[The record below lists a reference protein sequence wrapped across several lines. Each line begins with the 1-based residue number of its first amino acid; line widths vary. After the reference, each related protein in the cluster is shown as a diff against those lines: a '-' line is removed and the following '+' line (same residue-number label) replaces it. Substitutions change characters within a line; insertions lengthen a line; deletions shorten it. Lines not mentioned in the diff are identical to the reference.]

1 MTVRPLKRVG
11 PAGRAEL
18 DARVTELALLAGDG
32 DRPALGEFIR
42 LTQPDVWRFVA
53 HLAGTAA
60 ADDLTQDTYLRAM
73 DSLPS
78 FEGRSTARSWLLTI
92 ARRVVADA
100 VRRDLARP
108 QTPCS
113 PDWLAEHAASG
124 PDATVLVEAAHVFQ
138 TLGTERRE
146 AFILTQ
152 LLGFT
157 YEQAAEVCGV
167 RIGTI
172 RSRVARAREELVTAC
187 GDAVPNELTERVG

>member
-1 MTVRPLKRVG
+1 MTVRPLHRVG
-11 PAGRAEL
+11 PAGRAAL
-18 DARVTELALLAGDG
+18 DARVTELALLAGQG

-53 HLAGTAA
+53 HLAGTEA

-78 FEGRSTARSWLLTI
+78 FEGRSAARSWLLTI

-108 QTPCS
+108 QTPYS
-113 PDWLAEHAASG
+113 PDWLADHAESG
-124 PDATVLVEAAHVFQ
+124 PDAMVLVEAAHVFQ
-138 TLGTERRE
+138 TLGAERRE
-146 AFILTQ
+146 AFVLTQ

-172 RSRVARAREELVTAC
+172 RSRVARAREQLVAAC
-187 GDAVPNELTERVG
+187 GEQTGEDLAAHAV

>member
-1 MTVRPLKRVG
+1 M
-11 PAGRAEL
+11 
-18 DARVTELALLAGDG
+18 TELALRAGTG

-42 LTQPDVWRFVA
+42 LTQGDVWRFIA
-53 HLAGTAA
+53 HLAGTEA

-78 FEGRSTARSWLLTI
+78 FEGRSPARAWLLTI

-100 VRRDLARP
+100 VRRDIARP
-108 QTPCS
+108 QTPYS
-113 PDWLAEHAASG
+113 PAWLASHAEAGADSL
-124 PDATVLVEAAHVFQ
+124 VLVEAAAVFQ
-138 TLGTERRE
+138 TLAVDRRE
-146 AFILTQ
+146 AFVLTQ

-172 RSRVARAREELVTAC
+172 RSRVARARQELVVAC
-187 GDAVPNELTERVG
+187 GEGQELEISAKAV

>member
-1 MTVRPLKRVG
+1 MTTRPLQRVA

-18 DARVTELALLAGDG
+18 DARVTELALQAGGG

-53 HLAGTAA
+53 HLAGAAA

-108 QTPCS
+108 QTPYS
-113 PDWLAEHAASG
+113 PDWLAKHATCG
-124 PDATVLVEAAHVFQ
+124 PDATVLVEAAQVFQ

-146 AFILTQ
+146 AFVLTQ

-172 RSRVARAREELVTAC
+172 RSRVARARAELVAAC
-187 GDAVPNELTERVG
+187 GDPAVDTFQERAV